1 MPKRK
6 SNIKFVVTTIIIPSM
21 SAVDMSTQNF
31 NTRTGKNTFPV
42 QKTLEVGFSMMN
54 QF

>member
-42 QKTLEVGFSMMN
+42 QTLEVGFSMMN